1 MTTHILVDI
10 LNRQQ
15 AFIWF
20 GCWLAS
26 LLVPAHCWN
35 QWWPVVLSMLIL
47 SMPPIYHIPPQ
58 IYFVPIFML
67 LHPTNKANSVP
78 FLDCMSTNFNSIMH
92 SLCFTS
98 TFKITTRTLIP
109 YKNLYIS
116 YAHNVHHQL
125 RMSSSRI
132 DYLLQLCVCKMF
144 PADFVSWGIV
154 VFVANEWPL
163 TRIISGVT
171 CVKWITTWNVQL

>member
-1 MTTHILVDI
+1 MITHILVDI

-15 AFIWF
+15 AVIWF
-20 GCWLAS
+20 GWWLVS
-26 LLVPAHCWN
+26 KLVAAHCWN
-35 QWWPVVLSMLIL
+35 QWLPAVLSILIL
-47 SMPPIYHIPPQ
+47 SMQLIHHILPQ
-58 IYFVPIFML
+58 IYFVPMFML
-67 LHPTNKANSVP
+67 LHPTNTANSVP

-98 TFKITTRTLIP
+98 TFKIATRMLIL

-132 DYLLQLCVCKMF
+132 DYLLQLCMCKMF
-144 PADFVSWGIV
+144 PADFVSWRIV

-171 CVKWITTWNVQL
+171 CVKWITTWNV